1 MASQNYKD
9 LVIARLRDH
18 SGLPEKEIE
27 TIKWF
32 MIASHYF
39 RQPDHTGGVMIPG
52 TVFYRRDGT
61 AYTFEDVPLKAVLES
76 VDLAIGTKVASDR
89 RSEVWYKVFQGIPGA
104 KKKPDWEIVKPVDNP
119 RADPDTEFSV
129 SRAAPGEVK
138 SNTDIIAA
146 LLSATH
152 LNEEDGFRIGALITW
167 WDSIDSK
174 GNSGCFSFADGVRG
188 GRLGRNHT
196 LEDVPNHYVRDR
208 VLHYINNELD
218 EEERGAAR
226 KAVFPDLDEDELEQY
241 SAAIVEV
248 ERETDGRVMKRP
260 KKMKKGNKSK
270 SKDKPVPQPKASNSK
285 QPSSTLSG
293 PTVVDAAPVTE
304 DAATHANLFARVVG
318 NRGIRST
325 REIETINKQALLLDS
340 IPASTTDLTPRPK
353 VARRSS
359 WMDSVFHSVI
369 KPGQKIPLPQEEA
382 IRPGVEIDRD
392 CDQIRAMIKILVT
405 EGDWTLDQFR
415 LALGGISRA
424 ALTGFLEKTGPAAGS
439 RSISYE
445 LGWEFFKKREL
456 LGLSLHGAGPT
467 EVAARQVLNDLDAN
481 VARAKKHGHGVVT
494 ERPEKRI
501 RPEDIVEFADDV
513 MNVEQ
518 PAPLR
523 SPAFSTPFRI
533 TVTADMVSAASTGLL
548 GLPFILRQRG

>member
-9 LVIARLRDH
+9 IVIARLRDH
-18 SGLPEKEIE
+18 SGLPKKEIE

-32 MIASHYF
+32 MIAAHYF
-39 RQPDHTGGVMIPG
+39 RQPDHLGGAMIPG

-61 AYTFEDVPLKAVLES
+61 AYTFEDVPLKSVLES
-76 VDLAIGTKVASDR
+76 IDSAIKSKVASDR

-104 KKKPDWEIVKPVDNP
+104 KKMPDWEKPIDNP

-146 LLSATH
+146 LVSATH
-152 LNEEDGFRIGALITW
+152 LDEETGLVISYQITW

-174 GNSGCFSFADGVRG
+174 GNSGTLSLGSGVRG
-188 GRLGRNHT
+188 GRLGRDHT

-208 VLHYINNELD
+208 VLHYIDNVLD
-218 EEERGAAR
+218 EEERDAAR
-226 KAVFPDLDEDELEQY
+226 KAVFPDLNEDELKQY
-241 SAAIVEV
+241 SAAIVALEK
-248 ERETDGRVMKRP
+248 ETDGRVMKRP
-260 KKMKKGNKSK
+260 KNKKGNKSK
-270 SKDKPVPQPKASNSK
+270 SKDKPAPQPKASTSK

-293 PTVVDAAPVTE
+293 PTVVDAAPVAE
-304 DAATHANLFARVVG
+304 DADTHANLFARVVG

-325 REIETINKQALLLDS
+325 REIETISKQALLLDS

-369 KPGQKIPLPQEEA
+369 KPGQKTPLPQEED
-382 IRPGVEIDRD
+382 IVPGADIDRD

-415 LALGGISRA
+415 LALGGISRP

-439 RSISYE
+439 GSMSYE

-513 MNVEQ
+513 MDVDPPA

-523 SPAFSTPFRI
+523 R
-533 TVTADMVSAASTGLL
+533 SARSKSRAA
-548 GLPFILRQRG
+548 